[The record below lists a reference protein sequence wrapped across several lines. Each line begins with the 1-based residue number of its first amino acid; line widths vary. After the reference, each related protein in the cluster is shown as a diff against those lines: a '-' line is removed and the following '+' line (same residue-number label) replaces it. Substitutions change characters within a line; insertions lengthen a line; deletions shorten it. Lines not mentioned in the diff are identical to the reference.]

1 MKLVSLKFLVAF
13 SCLGSSA
20 AWAITSMPAR
30 PGVIATATAITVR
43 DRILPTHGT
52 AHDADGQIL
61 AFSMPELIEIE
72 HAATGTTI
80 KVRPVRAESGNG
92 MSMEIVGTV
101 PVAATG
107 TYSGLLPVS
116 FDYN

>member
-1 MKLVSLKFLVAF
+1 MKLGSLKFLVAF
-13 SCLGSSA
+13 SCLGTSA
-20 AWAITSMPAR
+20 AWATTSMPAR
-30 PGVIATATAITVR
+30 SDVIATSKAITVQ

-52 AHDADGQIL
+52 ARDAEGQIL
-61 AFSMPELIEIE
+61 AFSMPDLIEIE

-80 KVRPVRAESGNG
+80 KVRPVRTESGNG
-92 MSMEIVGTV
+92 MSMEIVGPI

-107 TYSGLLPVS
+107 IYSGLLPVS